1 MILRV
6 EFAQAP
12 REDMRERMGQ
22 MMDELRAGPP
32 FDVFSLAAPSLRPR
46 VLAETGKS
54 NNGWHLVSL
63 FYGKS
68 TSATGPTVAVRS
80 AMQWR
85 VGPHEPRLADAL
97 DDERDRL
104 FDHAGLDEPD
114 PSDPPV
120 RDHAR
125 IALDDEAV
133 DVEVLRSDGLWAA
146 RLELPGSPD
155 NDAGAAFLVVTV
167 VARGVPLEAV
177 RLARVADLNPFI
189 RGRARTLASLAGV
202 TLRAGLANRQGTGEP
217 VPRGDAA
224 LWALIEF
231 CVASSQAHED
241 AARADRRPRT
251 RPRDSGQRRHALWQ
265 AAVDAQARAWRQ
277 SREPANE
284 QVTVMVNHMTHLAQ
298 RSTWFRSAPELR
310 QAAIDETIAYTAHGE
325 AVESAPAHRAC
336 WANVA
341 IGEHPTPAP
350 RGLPNSRPGRR
361 STERDPAAG
370 TAPRHLARGVE
381 SLGREARV
389 VELTAEWVSA
399 AEKWGQRDSSAS
411 VTNL

>member
-241 AARADRRPRT
+241 ATRADRRPRT

-325 AVESAPAHRAC
+325 AVESAPAHRA
-336 WANVA
+336 WL
-341 IGEHPTPAP
+341 EHWQTWQSVSTP
-350 RGLPNSRPGRR
+350 L
-361 STERDPAAG
+361 
-370 TAPRHLARGVE
+370 RHLGDFPTADQVADLRNATQQRAQR
-381 SLGREARV
+381 LDIW
-389 VELTAEWVSA
+389 LAEWNRW
-399 AEKWGQRDSSAS
+399 AEKRESSS
-411 VTNL
+411 